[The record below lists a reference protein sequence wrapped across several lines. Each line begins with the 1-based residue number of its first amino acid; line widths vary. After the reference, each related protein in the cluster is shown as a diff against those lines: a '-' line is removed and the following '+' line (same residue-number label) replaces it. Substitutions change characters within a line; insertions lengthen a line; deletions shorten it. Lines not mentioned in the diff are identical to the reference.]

1 MQMKKIIVSLALF
14 CLAGKTTQ
22 AQELLNRVPSTASMV
37 IKYSGENFSRSLP
50 LKKLDSY
57 GFIRDDFFKTL
68 RIDTLTS
75 LQNIGIDFEKD
86 IYQYV
91 SIEDTCM
98 NFITLLPLKNE
109 AQFLKLVKANYSAK
123 KKTIKKNGFNFLPV
137 SDGSYIGWNKTTAM
151 IVNATY
157 QNRKSYYDNYYSYP
171 SDSTAVVVEAPVSL
185 ADSAIAMI
193 DTAVTIT
200 EVPAVDTA
208 VIMPDSMTI
217 EVVPMETESDEA
229 NEDLENKIR
238 DSLNNLKWELWQQ
251 QQDMIAGKQQRAAS
265 ENIMGRS
272 FSKNI
277 ASIKNDISYTRI
289 IDPAAHAS
297 VWINTESIME
307 QYWKYFY
314 RGSFNILNNYR
325 NYNADTSDGFKSSVN
340 MYFEKE
346 RLRMEQKTFS
356 ANARLD
362 ALAKNVM
369 NSKQSNGLVNYVNPD
384 NIGYFSMSINTEAM
398 ANYYYTYMKKY
409 LANIYGTKDY
419 ADIMDLYIDLLEI
432 IIDEKAIAELLP
444 GNYLFVMHD
453 MKPQIVNYTDYEY
466 DDEFNRK
473 EVKKTRKE
481 LSPDFTFAL
490 ETRREDFMKKI
501 TRLPLKYAEKDG
513 YNYKEKE
520 GGYYELAFK
529 EGQYPFS
536 SLFFMVKDG
545 KVIITTSKEVID
557 MTISNKGFAPDE
569 KTRNSILSNNYS
581 LNINS
586 KKLIAKLE
594 TQVSTDV
601 NKKITDYL
609 LKNLGDLKMESS
621 LKDGMI
627 QGTTTL
633 NITGNHSNSLEF
645 FFNMMDAINSIM
657 EKDRQEKE
665 KKLY

>member
-1 MQMKKIIVSLALF
+1 MKKIIVSLALF

-208 VIMPDSMTI
+208 VIMPDSMAI

-238 DSLNNLKWELWQQ
+238 DSLNNLKWELWQ

-314 RGSFNILNNYR
+314 RGSFNILNSYR

-490 ETRREDFMKKI
+490 ETRRENFMKKI

>member
-1 MQMKKIIVSLALF
+1 MHMKKIIVSLSLF
-14 CLAGKTTQ
+14 CLAGKTMQ
-22 AQELLNRVPSTASMV
+22 AQDLLNRVPSTASMV
-37 IKYSGENFSRSLP
+37 IKYSGENFSRNLP

-57 GFIRDDFFKTL
+57 GFIRDDFFKAL

-91 SIEDTCM
+91 SMEDTCM

-109 AQFLKLVKANYSAK
+109 AQFLKLVKANYGAK
-123 KKTIKKNGFNFLPV
+123 KKTIKKNGFSFLHV

-157 QNRKSYYDNYYSYP
+157 QNRKSYYDNYYSSP
-171 SDSTAVVVEAPVSL
+171 SDSKAVVVEAPVSM
-185 ADSAIAMI
+185 ADSAIAMV

-200 EVPAVDTA
+200 EVPAVDSA
-208 VIMPDSMTI
+208 VIMLDSMAI
-217 EVVPMETESDEA
+217 EVVPMETETEEA
-229 NEDLENKIR
+229 KEDLENKIR

-251 QQDMIAGKQQRAAS
+251 QQDMVAAKQQQAAS

-314 RGSFNILNNYR
+314 RGSFNILNSYR
-325 NYNADTSDGFKSSVN
+325 NYNTDTSDGFKSSVN

-356 ANARLD
+356 ANTRLD

-409 LANIYGTKDY
+409 LNNFYGTKDY
-419 ADIMDLYIDLLEI
+419 ADIMNLYIDLLEI

-501 TRLPLKYAEKDG
+501 TRLPLNYAEKEG

-536 SLFFMVKDG
+536 NLFFMVKDG

-557 MTISNKGFAPDE
+557 MTISNKGYAIDE
-569 KTRNSILSNNYS
+569 ITRNSILSNNYS

-586 KKLIAKLE
+586 KKLIGKLE

-609 LKNLGDLKMESS
+609 LKNMGDLKMESS

-645 FFNMMDAINSIM
+645 FFNMMDAINNIM
-657 EKDRQEKE
+657 EQDRQEKE